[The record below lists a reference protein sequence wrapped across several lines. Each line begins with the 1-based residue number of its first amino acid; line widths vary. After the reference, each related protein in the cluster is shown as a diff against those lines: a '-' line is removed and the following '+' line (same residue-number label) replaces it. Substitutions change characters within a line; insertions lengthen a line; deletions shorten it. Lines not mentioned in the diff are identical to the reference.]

1 MHQSVYPCGEGQGSR
16 RKSEEASGEGW
27 PVSVSEGSLWA
38 ARECQ
43 LRGSC
48 RQEAG
53 NRPRGSA
60 PLACSACVVPTVAT
74 DAVAVAAA
82 AATGLE
88 GWQLEGPEPLATQKC
103 QIQTQATAG
112 QVGSLSGRSPG
123 WPLGGPSRLVRQ
135 PRSPPTPSLLCIAAA
150 SQGLELM
157 TF

>member
-1 MHQSVYPCGEGQGSR
+1 M
-16 RKSEEASGEGW
+16 
-27 PVSVSEGSLWA
+27 VSEGSLWA
-38 ARECQ
+38 AREHQ

-53 NRPRGSA
+53 NHPRGTA

-74 DAVAVAAA
+74 DAVAVEAAA

-88 GWQLEGPEPLATQKC
+88 GWQLGGSEPLATQEC

-123 WPLGGPSRLVRQ
+123 WPLGGPSRLVHQ
-135 PRSPPTPSLLCIAAA
+135 PRSPLTPSLLCIAAA